1 MITKKTGYD
10 TDTICAISTAP
21 GRGAI
26 AMVRISGKD
35 AFAIADKV
43 FEPFAQ
49 NVKLIDQKGYTMH
62 YGNLSDGDEMI
73 DAVVAGVFRAPNS
86 YTCEDVVEFSC
97 HGSPYI
103 QQRIMETLISGG
115 ARVAEPGEFTLR
127 AFLNGRIDLSQAEAV
142 ADLIASTSKASHEV
156 AMKQM
161 RGGFSQKIEKLRQ
174 QLVDF
179 AALLELEMDFSEED
193 VEFANRAHLR
203 ELLDDLKSE
212 IKQLIESFR
221 LGNVLKH
228 GIPVAIV
235 GKPNVGKS
243 TLLNALLN
251 EERAIVSEIP
261 GTTRDSI
268 EDVISIRGFAF
279 RFIDTAGLRDT
290 IDTVENIGIERTR
303 EKMEQAAIILYLF
316 DLNDFSVEE
325 MNETI
330 EDLNQQYG
338 DQDKRIILI
347 GNKTDLLVEIPHDFN
362 ELVEHETI
370 FVSAKRKE
378 NINLIVDSLLRSV
391 EHGDLDSDVLV
402 SNARHLQALQ
412 LALKFVESIEEGF
425 TINLSTDLIAVDIR
439 HALHHLG
446 TITGK
451 ITTDEILGNIFG
463 KFCIGK

>member
-1 MITKKTGYD
+1 MNTKKPGYHA
-10 TDTICAISTAP
+10 DTICAISTAP

-26 AMVRISGKD
+26 AMIRISGKD
-35 AFAIADKV
+35 ALAIADEV
-43 FEPFAQ
+43 FKPFAENVRLADQ
-49 NVKLIDQKGYTMH
+49 NAYTMH
-62 YGNLSDGDEMI
+62 YGNLGDDDGII
-73 DAVVAGVFRAPNS
+73 DAVVAGLFRAPHS
-86 YTCEDVVEFSC
+86 YTCEDIVEFSC

-103 QQRIMETLISGG
+103 QQRVMEALIKAG

-142 ADLIASTSKASHEV
+142 ADLIASTSKASHQV
-156 AMKQM
+156 ALKQM

-179 AALLELEMDFSEED
+179 AALLELEMDFSDED
-193 VEFANRAHLR
+193 VEFANRAQLR

-212 IKQLIESFR
+212 LKQLIDSFR

-228 GIPVAIV
+228 GIPIAIV

-268 EDVISIRGFAF
+268 EDVISIHGYAF
-279 RFIDTAGLRDT
+279 RFIDTAGLRET
-290 IDTVENIGIERTR
+290 IDSIENIGIERTR

-325 MNETI
+325 LNESI
-330 EDLNQQYG
+330 EKLSEQYG
-338 DQDKRIILI
+338 NQDKRIILI

-362 ELVEHETI
+362 KLVEHETI

-378 NINLIVDSLLRSV
+378 NINLIIDSLLRSV
-391 EHGDLDSDVLV
+391 EYGAINSDVLV
-402 SNARHLQALQ
+402 SNARHLQELQ
-412 LALKFVESIEEGF
+412 QALKFAESIEEGF

-451 ITTDEILGNIFG
+451 ITTDEILGIIFG